1 MTEIFN
7 KTCEKAKR
15 RRLRRNMPCS
25 EKILWAQIRNR
36 QLENCKFRRQYSVER
51 FVLDFYA
58 PEIRLAIEVDG
69 PTHYLPGAPEYDDR
83 RQRFIE
89 SFDIQFIRFTNR
101 EVYQQLDQV
110 LNTLSKTIRELR
122 LNQSVTPHHYTQER
136 QPHRQY
142 M

>member
-7 KTCEKAKR
+7 KTCEKEKR
-15 RRLRRNMPCS
+15 RRLRRNMPRA
-25 EKILWAQIRNR
+25 EKILWAKIRNR

-69 PTHYLPGAPEYDDR
+69 PTHFLPGAPEYDDR

-101 EVYQQLDQV
+101 EVYQQLDHV
-110 LNTLSKTIRELR
+110 LNALAETVRELR
-122 LNQSVTPHHYTQER
+122 CHHRVMPLLLGTPIQDGI
-136 QPHRQY
+136 
-142 M
+142 